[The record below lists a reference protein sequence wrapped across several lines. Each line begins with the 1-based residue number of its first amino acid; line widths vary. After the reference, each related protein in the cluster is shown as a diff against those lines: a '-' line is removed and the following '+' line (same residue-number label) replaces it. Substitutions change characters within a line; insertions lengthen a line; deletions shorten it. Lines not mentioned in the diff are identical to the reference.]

1 MGSKDVGVNTPE
13 IYDSTSIRVLE
24 GLEAVRL
31 RPAMY
36 IGSTGETGL
45 HHLVY
50 EVVDNSVDEA
60 LAGYCTEIN
69 VTIHIDNS
77 VTVIDNGRGIPV
89 DLHPDE
95 GVSAAEVV
103 MTKLHAGGKFDSK
116 SYKVS
121 GGLHGVGV
129 SCVNAL
135 SETLELEVWRDGFTW
150 TQEYHR
156 GVPAAPL
163 HRAGRAGRKT
173 GTKVTFTPDAT
184 IMDASEFNF
193 DTLSQRLRE
202 LAFLNKGLTITLADE
217 RVDPV
222 KSHEFHYSGGIAE
235 FIRHLNRGKSV
246 LHDKPIYFEGERE
259 LPNGGMLTMEVALQ
273 YNDGYAENIFSFANN
288 INTVD
293 GGAHLSGFR
302 SALTRT
308 INAYGQQAGLFK
320 DVKENLT
327 GDDVREGLT
336 AVVSVKLPQPQFE
349 GQTKGKLNSDIQG
362 YVVQCVNERLS
373 EYFDKNSAVMRK
385 IVSKAIDA
393 SRAREAA
400 RKARD
405 LTRRKGA
412 LDSGGLPG
420 KLADCQERDPER
432 CELFLVEGESAGGTA
447 KTGRDRRYQAILP
460 LKGKILNVEKARYDK
475 MLGHEEIRAM
485 ITAIGTGIGKEE
497 GDFDLTK
504 LRYGKVIIM
513 TDADVDGSHIR
524 TLLLTFFFRHMQDL
538 INRGHVFVA
547 QPPLYRIKKGK
558 SEKYIK
564 DEKEFIREILR
575 RATENVTV
583 EVGPNG
589 TAEPVRVEGGELRA
603 FLMALDEY
611 QQISA
616 KVERKLRDARAVAVV
631 SNPGLKLDTKADF
644 ADEQNLKPLVEAL
657 KAAGVPAEMKRD
669 EEHSAWMVCYHDSTN
684 AERALGLELAGQP
697 EYRRL
702 RGLAK
707 QIAKYNRPPFTVIK
721 DSSRVT
727 RENCTDLL
735 GYIKDE
741 GRRDVSVQRYK
752 GLGEMN
758 AGQLWETTMNA
769 ETRTLLRVRLEDAV
783 ECEEIFSTLMGEDV
797 EARRKF
803 IEENALDVRN
813 LDV

>member
-1 MGSKDVGVNTPE
+1 MSNEVNPAMSE
-13 IYDSTSIRVLE
+13 VYDSTSIKVLE

-36 IGSTGETGL
+36 IGSTGEMGL

-60 LAGYCTEIN
+60 LAGHCTEID
-69 VTIHIDNS
+69 VTIHIDDS
-77 VTVIDNGRGIPV
+77 VTVVDNGRGIPTGI
-89 DLHPDE
+89 HAEE
-95 GVSAAEVV
+95 GVSAAQVV

-135 SETLELEVWRDGFTW
+135 SERLELEIWNRGFTW
-150 TQEYHR
+150 QQEYAA
-156 GVPAAPL
+156 GVPKAPL
-163 HRAGRAGRKT
+163 KQAGKARKT
-173 GTKVTFTPDAT
+173 GTKITFKPDAT
-184 IMDASEFNF
+184 IMDATVFNY

-202 LAFLNKGLTITLADE
+202 LAFLNKGLTIRLTDE
-217 RVDPV
+217 RVDPI
-222 KSHEFHYSGGIAE
+222 KNHEFHYSGGIAE
-235 FIRHLNRGKSV
+235 FIKHLNRGKSV
-246 LHDKPIYFEGERE
+246 LHDKPIHFEAEKD

-273 YNDGYAENIFSFANN
+273 YNDGYSENIFSFANN

-293 GGAHLSGFR
+293 GGSHLSGFR

-362 YVVQCVNERLS
+362 HVVQFVNDKLGEH
-373 EYFDKNSAVMRK
+373 FDKNPAVMKR
-385 IVSKAIDA
+385 IVGKAIDA
-393 SRAREAA
+393 ARAREAA

-420 KLADCQERDPER
+420 KLADCQEKDPAR
-432 CELFLVEGESAGGTA
+432 CEVFLVEGESAGGTA
-447 KTGRDRRYQAILP
+447 KQGRDRRFQAILP

-475 MLGHEEIRAM
+475 MLGHEEIRCM
-485 ITAIGTGIGKEE
+485 ITAFGTGIGKD
-497 GDFDLTK
+497 DFDAAR
-504 LRYGKVIIM
+504 LRYHKIIIM

-524 TLLLTFFFRHMQDL
+524 TLLLTFFFRHMQEL
-538 INRGHVFVA
+538 ILRGHVYIA

-564 DEKEFIREILR
+564 DEKEFTREIMR
-575 RATENVTV
+575 RATENLKV
-583 EVGPNG
+583 EIGSNG
-589 TAEPVRVEGGELRA
+589 DGAKATIEGGELRA
-603 FLMALDEY
+603 FLMSLDEY
-611 QQISA
+611 EQIFH
-616 KVERKLRDARAVAVV
+616 KVERRLRDPRVV
-631 SNPGLKLDTKADF
+631 SAISDAELRIDTKADF
-644 ADEQNLKPLVEAL
+644 SDKANLQQLYDLLVKAQIKPEL
-657 KAAGVPAEMKRD
+657 KAD
-669 EEHSAWMVCYHDSTN
+669 EEHSAWMVTFQDATN
-684 AERALGLELAGQP
+684 AERRINIELAAQP
-697 EYRRL
+697 DYKKL
-702 RGLAK
+702 RVLAK
-707 QIAKYNRPPFTVIK
+707 QTARFNIAPFVVVK
-721 DSSRVT
+721 N
-727 RENCTDLL
+727 E
-735 GYIKDE
+735 
-741 GRRDVSVQRYK
+741 RRDSQPNWLELLNHVKSEGKRDSSVQRYK

-758 AGQLWETTMNA
+758 AEQLADTTMNP
-769 ETRTLLRVRLEDAV
+769 EKRTLLQVRLEDAV
-783 ECEEIFSTLMGEDV
+783 ESEEIFSTLMGEDV
-797 EARRKF
+797 ESRRKF
-803 IEENALDVRN
+803 IEENALDVKN

>member
-1 MGSKDVGVNTPE
+1 MATKDTGAV
-13 IYDSTSIRVLE
+13 YDSSSIKVLE

-36 IGSTGETGL
+36 IGSTGDAGL

-60 LAGYCTEIN
+60 LAGHCSEIN
-69 VTIHIDNS
+69 VTIHDDDS
-77 VTVIDNGRGIPV
+77 VTVVDNGRGIPTGM
-89 DLHPDE
+89 HEE

-103 MTKLHAGGKFDSK
+103 LTKLHAGGKFDSN

-135 SETLELEVWRDGFTW
+135 SEVLQLEIWQKGGTFE
-150 TQEYHR
+150 QEYAR
-156 GVPAAPL
+156 GIPKGPL
-163 HRAGRAGRKT
+163 TQTGKAGKKT
-173 GTKVTFTPDAT
+173 GTKITFKPDT
-184 IMDASEFNF
+184 SIMDASKFNF
-193 DTLSQRLRE
+193 DTLAQRLRE
-202 LAFLNKGLTITLADE
+202 LAFLNKTLKITLTDE
-217 RVDPV
+217 REDPPR
-222 KSHEFHYSGGIAE
+222 SSEFQFNGGIAE
-235 FIRHLNRGKSV
+235 FIKHLNKGKAV
-246 LHDKPIYFEGERE
+246 LHDKPIYFEGERD
-259 LPNGGMLTMEVALQ
+259 LPNGGTLTMEVALQ
-273 YNDGYAENIFSFANN
+273 YNDTYSESVFSFANN

-293 GGAHLSGFR
+293 GGSHLSGFR

-308 INAYGQQAGLFK
+308 INAAGQSGGLFK

-362 YVVQCVNERLS
+362 YVVQLINEKLG
-373 EYFDKNSAVMRK
+373 EFFDKNPAVMKK
-385 IVSKAIDA
+385 IVGKAIDA
-393 SRAREAA
+393 ARAREAA

-412 LDSGGLPG
+412 MDSGGLPG

-447 KTGRDRRYQAILP
+447 KGGRDRRYQAILP
-460 LKGKILNVEKARYDK
+460 LRGKILNVEKARYDK

-485 ITAIGTGIGKEE
+485 ITALGTGIGKD
-497 GDFDLTK
+497 DFDVAR
-504 LRYGKVIIM
+504 LRYGKIIIM

-524 TLLLTFFFRHMQDL
+524 TLLLTFFYRHMQEL
-538 INRGHVFVA
+538 IKRGHVFVA

-564 DEKEFIREILR
+564 DDKEFTREILR
-575 RATENVTV
+575 RATENLKVENADGSATSKVTL
-583 EVGPNG
+583 ES
-589 TAEPVRVEGGELRA
+589 TELRN
-603 FLMALDEY
+603 FLMTLDEF
-611 QQISA
+611 QLTWRRMERRLREPRV
-616 KVERKLRDARAVAVV
+616 VEILARPELAI
-631 SNPGLKLDTKADF
+631 DTKADF
-644 ADEQNLKPLVEAL
+644 QEEANLKPVHEAL
-657 KAAGVPAEMKRD
+657 KALKIQSELKRE
-669 EEHSAWMVCYHDSTN
+669 EEHSAWMVTFKDPTN
-684 AERALGLELAGQP
+684 AERAIDIELATQP

-702 RGLAK
+702 RTLAK
-707 QIAKYNRPPFTVIK
+707 QAAKLNRPPFVVIK
-721 DSSRVT
+721 DNQRENLATWRDLLSHVKSEGT
-727 RENCTDLL
+727 RE
-735 GYIKDE
+735 
-741 GRRDVSVQRYK
+741 VSVQRYK

-758 AGQLWETTMNA
+758 AEQLWETTMNID
-769 ETRTLLRVRLEDAV
+769 TRTLLKVRLEDLV
-783 ECEEIFSTLMGEDV
+783 LTDEIFTTLMGEDV
-797 EARRKF
+797 ESRRKF